1 MLTITVEHSNEY
13 FFYLIDIQIYQEI
26 MMISWIYLIS
36 DLLSLTKISPS
47 FTVWLIVSNSLCW
60 VFILEKAKTLADS

>member
-60 VFILEKAKTLADS
+60 VFILENAKTLADS